1 MVSHH
6 RQQLAYWEEQLR
18 QANIHDRKPGICRVT
33 GAAHVTVTFH
43 SAPPDERRVCVDCK
57 ACFPINV
64 DLLTPID
71 LTHTDPFPAVCR
83 ERAFFMRCGR
93 PIANFL

>member
-1 MVSHH
+1 MSASLSLAESMVSHH
-6 RQQLAYWEEQLR
+6 RQQLAYWEERLR

-33 GAAHVTVTFH
+33 GATHVTVTFH

-64 DLLTPID
+64 DLLTAP
-71 LTHTDPFPAVCR
+71 H
-83 ERAFFMRCGR
+83 GR
-93 PIANFL
+93 SKM